1 MPSRYKRK
9 QKKEALTIPFLLSE
23 VMDTFHQMLR
33 ENPYDSGKNRDQ
45 IRKQLLH
52 KKELRAALKNCVF
65 GDRPSKTYVKDYIK
79 EILVQK
85 YKVDQ
90 ASIEEA
96 IPFSNPGKLS
106 HQDKFE
112 IVLYCYFKEY
122 AYQALDYLIQENGL
136 DQMKQDANGNGF
148 YEITK
153 EDVDD
158 LYDAR
163 PVHTLTFND
172 KLNIVAQRIYENY
185 KGNGPI
191 DEIRDMKID
200 GVSGGVSGIPQSF
213 LIEEE
218 EELLKLPRSFD
229 SIWIFYRGKSIYLS
243 FLSFGSQKELMRIC
257 KNIYRYENPG
267 QLSEVKG
274 YTVNEMKDGSRVAVA
289 RPPFSESWLFFVRK
303 FDSVKKEDLSQLITD
318 ANYSIPITLMKWLI
332 KGCRIVAITG
342 AQGGGKTTLLMAL
355 IGFIN
360 PAYNLR
366 IHELSFELHLR
377 KIYPERNIVTFRE
390 TGSVSGQKGLD
401 FAKKSDGTVSI
412 LGEVASL
419 DVSAWLVQMAQVA
432 SLFTLFTHHAKT
444 TEDLVA
450 YLRNA
455 LLQEGGFQNER
466 IATEQVVHAIHF
478 DIHMNKDINGHR
490 YIERI
495 TEIIPG
501 REEEA
506 SHNGLTAGLFTT
518 RNLVIYQQ
526 GTYQIG
532 EPMSEN
538 ARQKIAS
545 YLDREQRREFL
556 MDMEDFREKRCNG

>member
-9 QKKEALTIPFLLSE
+9 QKKEAFTIPFLLSE

-153 EDVDD
+153 EDVDA

-163 PVHTLTFND
+163 PVRTLTFND

-303 FDSVKKEDLSQLITD
+303 FDSVKKEDISQLITD

-390 TGSVSGQKGLD
+390 TGSVSGQEGLD

-444 TEDLVA
+444 TEDLVT

-501 REEEA
+501 KEEES

-526 GTYQIG
+526 GAYQIG

-556 MDMEDFREKRCNG
+556 MTMEDFREKRCNG

>member
-163 PVHTLTFND
+163 QVHTLTFND

-390 TGSVSGQKGLD
+390 TGSVSGQEGLD

-501 REEEA
+501 REEES